1 MRAPRHVLFP
11 TDFSTCSEHA
21 LPEAA
26 EVAHRYGAKLTL
38 LHVVPPAADAETAAE
53 VADRFPTQEAVE
65 RLVRD
70 RKRDLEV
77 AHAVAHGYSAADK
90 VLAYAEANDVDL
102 IVMGS
107 HGRRGFS
114 RAILGSEAER
124 VLRLS
129 KCPVLTVSEKI
140 ERGLSRAPERFLVP
154 MDFSAGSD
162 RALHHALKIASD
174 YDASVDVVH
183 IFDEP
188 AVPPFLMDHTGSYF
202 ATDPDMKD
210 RCVTSMQKHV
220 DGIPND
226 GVPVELH
233 VLQGRIIAT
242 LREFADE
249 RKSDLI
255 VMGTRGLSGLDF
267 VLLGSTTSHVLR
279 TAPCPVLTVHAPDD
293 TE

>member
-1 MRAPRHVLFP
+1 MRPPSHILFP
-11 TDFSTCSEHA
+11 TDFSSCSEHA

-38 LHVVPPAADAETAAE
+38 LHVVAPAPEVDTAAE

-65 RLVRD
+65 RCVKDRTRD
-70 RKRDLEV
+70 IDV

-90 VLAYAEANDVDL
+90 VLAYAEANNVDL

-114 RAILGSEAER
+114 RAILGSESER
-124 VLRLS
+124 VLRLA

-140 ERGLSRAPERFLVP
+140 ERGLARSPKRILVP
-154 MDFSAGSD
+154 MDFSPASD
-162 RALHHALKIASD
+162 RALHFAMMIASD
-174 YDASVDVVH
+174 YGTSVDAVH
-183 IFDEP
+183 VFDEP

-202 ATDPDMKD
+202 SADPEMKE
-210 RCVTSMQKHV
+210 RCVSSMQQHIDAV
-220 DGIPND
+220 PDY
-226 GVPVELH
+226 GVPSELH

-242 LREFADE
+242 IREFADE

-255 VMGTRGLSGLDF
+255 VMGTRGLSGLDH

-279 TAPCPVLTVHAPDD
+279 TAPCPVLTVHAPNGAD
-293 TE
+293 